1 MSLFAAGRFCP
12 RFGQELAGL
21 DVGPVDKAVVEEDV
35 EALDVHGQT
44 DIEGAGVVAG
54 SQELS
59 VGGGGERLGGCPDES
74 RTVLVVPLCGL

>member
-1 MSLFAAGRFCP
+1 MFAAGRFGP

-35 EALDVHGQT
+35 EALDVPGRT
-44 DIEGAGVVAG
+44 DVEGAGVVAG

-59 VGGGGERLGGCPDES
+59 VGGRARGFEDAQMSLERF
-74 RTVLVVPLCGL
+74 